1 MIPPSEL
8 VAGSAG
14 VDVTYPVRLKGT
26 GWQDPGMPDWVEIA
40 GIIAGSLAL
49 LWLLMLAMLWRA
61 KPDEVT
67 LRDAVRLVPDLLRL
81 LKRLAAD
88 QSLPRG
94 VRVRLGLLLGYLA
107 MPIDLVPDFI
117 PVLGYADDV
126 VVVAIVLRSVI
137 RVAGPEALER
147 HWPGTPEGLR
157 VIRTL
162 CRVR

>member
-1 MIPPSEL
+1 MPHWVEL
-8 VAGSAG
+8 VA
-14 VDVTYPVRLKGT
+14 
-26 GWQDPGMPDWVEIA
+26 
-40 GIIAGSLAL
+40 IIAGSLML
-49 LWLLMLAMLWRA
+49 LWLAMLALLWRA
-61 KPDEVT
+61 KPDDLT

-88 QSLPRG
+88 KTLPRG
-94 VRVRLGLLLGYLA
+94 IRVRLVLLLGYLA

-126 VVVAIVLRSVI
+126 VVVAIVLRSVV
-137 RVAGPEALER
+137 RAAGPEAIER

-162 CRVR
+162 CG

>member
-1 MIPPSEL
+1 MPHWVGI
-8 VAGSAG
+8 AG
-14 VDVTYPVRLKGT
+14 VT
-26 GWQDPGMPDWVEIA
+26 
-40 GIIAGSLAL
+40 AGSLLL
-49 LWLLMLAMLWRA
+49 LWLLMLAVLWRA
-61 KPDEVT
+61 KPDAVT

-88 QSLPRG
+88 RTLPRG
-94 VRVRLGLLLGYLA
+94 IRVRLVLLLGYLA

-126 VVVAIVLRSVI
+126 VVVAIVLRSVM
-137 RVAGPEALER
+137 RAAGPEALER

-162 CRVR
+162 CG